1 MKRITRRNFLE
12 LTGMAALLAAAG
24 VLTGCGGESQGA
36 IISEDGAINVPIP
49 DVDAAEKEKY
59 TTVGDFAV
67 YPMVCEAAEDDSEG
81 GYGPLLVLYLA
92 IQNNSGADYVL
103 DKTKMTAWLDKKPGK
118 IVALDGSCEDVDTGL
133 QSSVVLPKGEET
145 MVCIYVQDSNDA
157 STATFVLQLGDQK
170 AKITI

>member
-1 MKRITRRNFLE
+1 MERITRRNFLE
-12 LTGMAALLAAAG
+12 LTGMAALLAASG

-36 IISEDGAINVPIP
+36 IIPEDGAINVSIP
-49 DVDAAEKEKY
+49 EGETY

-67 YPMVCEAAEDDSEG
+67 YPMVCEATEDDSEG

-133 QSSVVLPKGEET
+133 QSSVVLPEGKET
-145 MVCIYVQDSNDA
+145 TVCIYVQDCNA
-157 STATFVLQLGDQK
+157 AGTATFVLQLGDQK
-170 AKITI
+170 AKITV